1 MQTTYKL
8 KLMFKNF
15 WKKKKLPVPLYEY
28 PNDVE
33 NNLGEAL
40 NAIWKVYRQNDNFI
54 QIGIQGEG
62 GRGEQIASSEA
73 VLKDGTLHWKD
84 FPEEEWLTV
93 ISAEEFVEKF
103 ALWASK
109 RIVPYVDS
117 GDYSLGVEFS
127 GKYVQDVPGADA
139 QT

>member
-1 MQTTYKL
+1 MQTAYKL

-15 WKKKKLPVPLYEY
+15 WKKKRGPVPLYEY

-33 NNLGEAL
+33 SNLDEAL
-40 NAIWKVYRQNDNFI
+40 NAIWKVYKQNDNFI

-62 GRGEQIASSEA
+62 GRGEQFASLEA
-73 VLKDGTLHWKD
+73 VLKGGTLHWKD
-84 FPEEEWLTV
+84 FPEEDWLTV
-93 ISAEEFVEKF
+93 LSAEEFVEKF

-117 GDYSLGVEFS
+117 GDYSLGVDFS
-127 GKYVQDVPGADA
+127 EKYAQNVPEADA
-139 QT
+139 